1 MGFNKIDACRVG
13 RVPFTGD
20 PLPFCRYAVHK
31 VRGNFIV
38 GQLVCWR
45 DVRRRQTE
53 ECIGNDRIVATV

>member
-1 MGFNKIDACRVG
+1 MGFNKIDPCPVG
-13 RVPFTGD
+13 RVPFAWN
-20 PLPFCRYAVHK
+20 PLPLRRHTVHK

-53 ECIGNDRIVATV
+53 DCLGNDRIVAIV